1 MHWIVALAGTAEL
14 QKGKLIEPYM
24 QKVREGQGGR
34 RHAHL
39 RREAIDHLQRLPA
52 RRWHEAFGG
61 GSVTV
66 KAKQAKTPRISAAAP
81 PEQTLEIEQG
91 YGLKAWVDDPYLMI
105 EQSDHA
111 GKADTICLSRS
122 ELRQLLGKYGEWA
135 A

>member
-1 MHWIVALAGTAEL
+1 M
-14 QKGKLIEPYM
+14 
-24 QKVREGQGGR
+24 
-34 RHAHL
+34 
-39 RREAIDHLQRLPA
+39 
-52 RRWHEAFGG
+52 
-61 GSVTV
+61 TV

-81 PEQTLEIEQG
+81 PEQVLEIEQG

-105 EQSDHA
+105 EQSDHD